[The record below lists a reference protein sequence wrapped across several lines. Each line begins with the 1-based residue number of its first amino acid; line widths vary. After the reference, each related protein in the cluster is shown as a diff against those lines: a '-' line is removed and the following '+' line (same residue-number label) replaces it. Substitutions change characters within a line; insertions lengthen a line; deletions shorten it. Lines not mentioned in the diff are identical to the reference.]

1 MKKLFFV
8 TFLLLCATAQAE
20 DPSGATIIKKVDE
33 NMSSETRVVTSKMI
47 INSRRDTR
55 TVQSKSWTNGDRRA
69 FTKYLAPPREQG
81 TKMLKLEDRLW
92 IYSPATDRI
101 IKISGHMLRQSVMGS
116 DLSYEDMMEDPRL
129 LEIYDAN
136 LTGTEIIDNRSCWV
150 VRLVAK
156 KTDVAYHSRT
166 LWVDQERYV
175 PLKEELYAK
184 SGKLLKKV
192 DLKDFKRIDDRWFPL
207 RMIFKDVLKTGEGT
221 EFVIESIEFNVPIP
235 EHLFSKA
242 ALRR

>member
-1 MKKLFFV
+1 MKKLFCIA
-8 TFLLLCATAQAE
+8 FLLLNASAQAE
-20 DPSGATIIKKVDE
+20 NPSGAEIIKQVDE
-33 NMSSETRVVTSKMI
+33 NMSSETRIVISKMI
-47 INSRRDTR
+47 IHGRRDTR
-55 TVQSKSWTNGDRRA
+55 TVRSKSWTQGDRRA

-129 LEIYDAN
+129 LQIYDAKV
-136 LTGTEIIDNRSCWV
+136 TEMENIDNRSCWV

-156 KTDVAYHSRT
+156 KTGVAYHSRT

-184 SGKLLKKV
+184 SGKLLKKI
-192 DLKDFKRIDDRWFPL
+192 DLKDFNKIDDRWFPL
-207 RMIFKDVLKTGEGT
+207 RLIFKDVLKTGAGT
-221 EFVIESIEFNVPIP
+221 EFVTESIEFNVPIP
-235 EHLFSKA
+235 KHLFSKA

>member
-1 MKKLFFV
+1 MKKLFLLV
-8 TFLLLCATAQAE
+8 LLLVTASAQAE

-33 NMSSETRVVTSKMI
+33 NMSSETRVVISKMI
-47 INSRRDTR
+47 IHSRRDTR
-55 TVQSKSWTNGDRRA
+55 TVRSKSWTQGDRRA
-69 FTKYLAPPREQG
+69 FTKYLAPPRENG

-92 IYSPATDRI
+92 MYSPATDRI

-129 LEIYDAN
+129 LEIYEAN
-136 LTGTEIIDNRSCWV
+136 VSGTEIIENRVCWV

-156 KTDVAYHSRT
+156 KIDAAYHSRM

-175 PLKEELYAK
+175 PIKEELYAK
-184 SGKLLKKV
+184 SGKLLKKI
-192 DLKDFKRIDDRWFPL
+192 DLKDFKRMDDRWFPL

-221 EFVIESIEFNVPIP
+221 EFVTESIEFNVPIP
-235 EHLFSKA
+235 KHLFSKA

>member
-1 MKKLFFV
+1 MKKLFLLV
-8 TFLLLCATAQAE
+8 LLLVTASAQAE

-33 NMSSETRVVTSKMI
+33 NMSSETRVVISKMI
-47 INSRRDTR
+47 IHSRRDTR
-55 TVQSKSWTNGDRRA
+55 TVRSKSWTQGDRRA
-69 FTKYLAPPREQG
+69 FTKYLAPPRENG

-92 IYSPATDRI
+92 MYSPATDRI

-136 LTGTEIIDNRSCWV
+136 VSGTEIIDNRSCWV

-156 KTDVAYHSRT
+156 KIDAAYHSRT

-175 PLKEELYAK
+175 PIKEELYAK
-184 SGKLLKKV
+184 SGKLLKKI
-192 DLKDFKRIDDRWFPL
+192 DLKDFKRLDDRWFPL

-221 EFVIESIEFNVPIP
+221 EFVTESIEFNVPIP
-235 EHLFSKA
+235 KHLFSKA

>member
-1 MKKLFFV
+1 MKKLLCIA
-8 TFLLLCATAQAE
+8 FLLLNATAQAE
-20 DPSGATIIKKVDE
+20 TPSGAMIIKKVDE
-33 NMSSETRVVTSKMI
+33 NISSETRVVTSKMI
-47 INSRRDTR
+47 IHNRRNTR
-55 TVQSKSWTNGDRRA
+55 TVQSKSWTQGDRRA
-69 FTKYLAPPREQG
+69 FTEYLAPAREQG

-116 DLSYEDMMEDPRL
+116 DLSYEDMMENPRL
-129 LEIYDAN
+129 LEVYDAN

-166 LWVDQERYV
+166 MWVDRERYV

-192 DLKDFKRIDDRWFPL
+192 DLKDFSRIGHRWFPL

-221 EFVIESIEFNVPIP
+221 EFVTESIEFNVPIP
-235 EHLFSKA
+235 KHLFSKA